1 TLNTSHSAVL
11 FGSPTTTSALRPVFH
26 CDASTT
32 SASLALTIEMLLT
45 LSHVL
50 CSGIAPM
57 LFAFFFSSRRR
68 HTRSKRDWSSDVCSS
83 DLDGNGYELLE
94 TIRKT
99 SQIPVLLITAN
110 DLESDEITGFSL
122 GADDYITKPFSLM
135 ALRARVERMRMRTGE
150 GQRETKDT
158 YTDHRYRFLFDQ
170 MQFFVDGQEIILS
183 RTEQKLLRTFVWNPG
198 ITLSRER
205 LMEILWTDGAK
216 FVEENALSVAVNRL
230 RHKLSGKGDY
240 RPIETVYGIGYVWE
254 KKA

>member
-1 TLNTSHSAVL
+1 MIFCVEDDNNI
-11 FGSPTTTSALRPVFH
+11 R
-26 CDASTT
+26 D
-32 SASLALTIEMLLT
+32 LLVYT
-45 LSHVL
+45 
-50 CSGIAPM
+50 
-57 LFAFFFSSRRR
+57 
-68 HTRSKRDWSSDVCSS
+68 
-83 DLDGNGYELLE
+83 LE
-94 TIRKT
+94 T
-99 SQIPVLLITAN
+99 
-110 DLESDEITGFSL
+110 TGFHARGLEDSQEL
-122 GADDYITKPFSLM
+122 WKALAEEEPELILLDIMLPGEDGYSILEKLKKSSGTRDIPIIMVTAKEAEFDKVRALEAGADDYITKPFSLM
-135 ALRARVERMRMRTGE
+135 ALRARAERMRMRTGE

-158 YTDHRYRFLFDQ
+158 YTDHRYQFLFDQ

>member
-1 TLNTSHSAVL
+1 MYQILIVEDDRGLNQGIAL
-11 FGSPTTTSALRPVFH
+11 ALRQEGVSFLQAYNAAEGRDFWEKGH
-26 CDASTT
+26 VDM
-32 SASLALTIEMLLT
+32 ALL
-45 LSHVL
+45 
-50 CSGIAPM
+50 
-57 LFAFFFSSRRR
+57 
-68 HTRSKRDWSSDVCSS
+68 DVN
-83 DLDGNGYELLE
+83 LPDGNGYELLE
-94 TIRKT
+94 KIRKT

-230 RHKLSGKGDY
+230 RHKLSGKGITARS
-240 RPIETVYGIGYVWE
+240 RPYMVSDMYGR
-254 KKA
+254 KKLNRN